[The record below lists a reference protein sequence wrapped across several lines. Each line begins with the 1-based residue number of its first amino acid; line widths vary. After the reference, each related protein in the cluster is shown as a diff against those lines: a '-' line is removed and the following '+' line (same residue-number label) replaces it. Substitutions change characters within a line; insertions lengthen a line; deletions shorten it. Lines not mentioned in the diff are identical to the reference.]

1 MKNSVR
7 NDEDQ
12 FQITR
17 LTHKDRSA
25 ALVSRSLRVPV
36 DRLDSLC
43 SVEVRSLLVE
53 FAGDEEVVPVV
64 VEVEVVAD
72 VDWVYS

>member
-1 MKNSVR
+1 M
-7 NDEDQ
+7 
-12 FQITR
+12 
-17 LTHKDRSA
+17 
-25 ALVSRSLRVPV
+25 PV